1 MPIEKAVLDEINNYI
16 MEFAKNNLD
25 LRIILEEGDRWIAR
39 FNLDTTGGTISSR
52 SVRENPCFNNP
63 KLSDLQKLPSSPETG
78 LPFST
83 IRFRTGDSGSGL
95 ANLEFK
101 NGHFSLSFAEGH
113 DERVSVF
120 CDRLNHVINPNLVQY
135 LRDLQKV
142 QQGFERKLDT
152 LKQRLERNGAS
163 KKDID
168 ELHGELQAAEKEL
181 FSNIKFSSNEKA
193 VESALQSFINN
204 CNQHVEK
211 ADKIM
216 GHGWLYKSVEVVV
229 KAIVGLF
236 AGIGMV
242 IGAAFGQ
249 GLAKAE
255 HRQAFKETFFSF
267 KETQAN
273 KTLSDFK
280 SEINELKQEV
290 NEIPKNRPN

>member
-52 SVRENPCFNNP
+52 AVRENPCFNNP
-63 KLSDLQKLPSSPETG
+63 KLSDLQKLPNSLETG

-101 NGHFSLSFAEGH
+101 NGHFSLSFVEGH
-113 DERVSVF
+113 DERVSIF

-181 FSNIKFSSNEKA
+181 FSKIKFSSNEKA
-193 VESALQSFINN
+193 IESALCRNSMN
-204 CNQHVEK
+204 
-211 ADKIM
+211 
-216 GHGWLYKSVEVVV
+216 
-229 KAIVGLF
+229 
-236 AGIGMV
+236 
-242 IGAAFGQ
+242 
-249 GLAKAE
+249 
-255 HRQAFKETFFSF
+255 
-267 KETQAN
+267 
-273 KTLSDFK
+273 LSHH
-280 SEINELKQEV
+280 
-290 NEIPKNRPN
+290 